1 MPEEALNHT
10 RAVQQA
16 ISTTVTCKTLIKY
29 NSNLSNEQK
38 EEILSEIETTLTF
51 LGKRLEIEVSH
62 EVDSLLAPEELG
74 DLLITS
80 TGVEG
85 AVNGARL
92 EAQQSLTHSDEHEI
106 SLHHLHQLY
115 RAYLSDEPGKG
126 IADLEAR
133 YKTVMGSLDQL
144 QAMTELR
151 HDATASDLTIDGLL
165 SRVRGFM
172 TALYCMF
179 REFAALF
186 AKAVEGQS
194 IDIDTEAMVL
204 LQEYPHEAAQ
214 ELMRDI
220 TPLMRVY
227 NKQHQLQQ
235 YRGSLHENAR
245 DTTAFLIFL
254 QESLEQTF
262 SRRQEIV
269 AQIKSTASLLNELIA
284 LLTDYELAVMH
295 IMQSP
300 SRSR

>member
-1 MPEEALNHT
+1 MPEESLNHT
-10 RAVQQA
+10 QAVQQA

-51 LGKRLEIEVSH
+51 LGKRLE
-62 EVDSLLAPEELG
+62 VDAGHKADLTFSPEKLG
-74 DLLITS
+74 DLMITD

-85 AVNGARL
+85 VGNRATL
-92 EAQQSLTHSDEHEI
+92 EAHPPATQQEEHEI

-115 RAYLSDEPGKG
+115 RAYLSNEPGKG
-126 IADLEAR
+126 IADLETR
-133 YKTVMGSLDQL
+133 YKMVMGSLDQL
-144 QAMTELR
+144 QTMVELR

-194 IDIDTEAMVL
+194 IDIDTEAMAL

-214 ELMRDI
+214 QLMRDI

-254 QESLEQTF
+254 QECLEQTF

-269 AQIKSTASLLNELIA
+269 TQIKSTASLLNELIA